1 MTTPAVSP
9 PSPAPALLTERDA
22 AAYLNVSHRTLQSWR
37 LRGNGPAYVKL
48 GNAVRYDRAT
58 LARFIAENTRANTA
72 A

>member
-1 MTTPAVSP
+1 MTPSAVSP
-9 PSPAPALLTERDA
+9 PSPATALLTEHDA
-22 AAYLNVSHRTLQSWR
+22 AALLNVSHRTLQAWR

-58 LARFIAENTRANTA
+58 LDRFIAENTRANTA